1 MANRKPD
8 RRVIKTK
15 RAIRRAFVELMSAKE
30 MDSITVTDIAATADI
45 NRKTFYNYYTGVPQ
59 VLEEIEDEVVTA
71 FASDLT
77 ELDFLRDNQDIRVV
91 FTRFRSLV
99 EEDPEFYDRLFHT
112 GNTHLIEK
120 MTAMLR
126 QKGVEFC
133 AARGIGDPDVIEV
146 VVDYTVS
153 GIMAVERSWI
163 LGGRKMP
170 EEQLCRLVTD
180 LTNKGTQAILSRQ
193 KEPC

>member
-133 AARGIGDPDVIEV
+133 AARGIGDPDVVEV

-153 GIMAVERSWI
+153 GIMAVERNWI